1 MAIIRPPISG
11 DSPQDSW
18 MNQVTEAINKGLLA
32 PSVNPSEAAV
42 ISVNSFSA
50 ATVYLYT
57 RTTMQLLLLLLLKTL
72 LMIIVKL
79 ALQLRLLLVRLI
91 GKLLL
96 QAQLTVIIFG

>member
-42 ISVNSFSA
+42 ISVDNFSA
-50 ATVYLYT
+50 ATIYLYT
-57 RTTMQLLLLLLLKTL
+57 RTTTATAPAVLLKIL

-79 ALQLRLLLVRLI
+79 ALQLHHLLVRLT
-91 GKLLL
+91 GKPLLR
-96 QAQLTVIIFG
+96 A